1 MKSKHILILSFFSFL
16 ISLTLILSY
25 VIIYKIPE
33 FSIENRRKQ
42 KILEFINPLELS
54 SYLTKLTIE
63 KQDSIEQIWDYKN
76 NLNLEIKK
84 LKNFSVKEIELDS
97 NNLVKLYTKNS
108 QILKVEHDF
117 KIDDGMG
124 IEYFYLK
131 DNKVLLYHYYYE
143 CYPNK
148 DFGQVL
154 DFISNDNLLYESR
167 TPNNCVLVE
176 ENYCYSIVKQI
187 NKQYLYLIDK
197 FK

>member
-33 FSIENRRKQ
+33 FSIENSRKQ
-42 KILEFINPLELS
+42 KILEFTNPSKLNF
-54 SYLTKLTIE
+54 YLTKLTFE
-63 KQDSIEQIWDYKN
+63 KQDSIEQLWKY
-76 NLNLEIKK
+76 KK
-84 LKNFSVKEIELDS
+84 LIDNEIIYNKKVKAKELKLDS
-97 NNLVKLYTKNS
+97 NSYVKVFLKENL
-108 QILKVEHDF
+108 IIKVEHYF
-117 KIDDGMG
+117 KFKDRKDEM
-124 IEYFYLK
+124 FYYVK
-131 DNKVLLYHYYYE
+131 NHKIILYHIVSQNL
-143 CYPNK
+143 PNK
-148 DFGQVL
+148 NIIQVL

-187 NKQYLYLIDK
+187 NKQYIYLIDK

>member
-33 FSIENRRKQ
+33 FSLENSRKQ
-42 KILEFINPLELS
+42 KILEFINPIELS
-54 SYLTKLTIE
+54 SYLTKVSIE
-63 KQDSIEQIWDYKN
+63 KQDSIEKIWKY
-76 NLNLEIKK
+76 KK
-84 LKNFSVKEIELDS
+84 LIDNEIIYNKKVNAKELKLDS
-97 NNLVKLYTKNS
+97 NSYVKVYLKENL
-108 QILKVEHDF
+108 IIKVEHYFNIKDRKDEIF
-117 KIDDGMG
+117 YYVKNHKI
-124 IEYFYLK
+124 I
-131 DNKVLLYHYYYE
+131 LYHIVSYNF
-143 CYPNK
+143 PNK
-148 DFGQVL
+148 NLIQVL